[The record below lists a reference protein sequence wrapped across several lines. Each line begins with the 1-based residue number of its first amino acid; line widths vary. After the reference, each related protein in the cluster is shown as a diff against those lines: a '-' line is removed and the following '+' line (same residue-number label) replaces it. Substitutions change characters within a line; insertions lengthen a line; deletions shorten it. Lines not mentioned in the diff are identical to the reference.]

1 MSREE
6 LEWFALSPSA
16 SRLIA
21 QLDGVSPVA
30 AICSGANVP
39 RAEGQSILLELS
51 AQGIVAFR

>member
-21 QLDGVSPVA
+21 QLDGVSPVET
-30 AICSGANVP
+30 ICSGANLP

-51 AQGIVAFR
+51 QQGIVAFR